1 MGIGSRVVNFI
12 FEVPIS
18 LELASSAFY
27 DIGKYR
33 RVLKKIVITLE
44 FVTTYPTLIN
54 LQGFIHV
61 YVL

>member
-1 MGIGSRVVNFI
+1 LGIGSRVVNFI

-18 LELASSAFY
+18 LELSTSAFY

-44 FVTTYPTLIN
+44 FVTTHPTLIN
-54 LQGFIHV
+54 LQGFIRV